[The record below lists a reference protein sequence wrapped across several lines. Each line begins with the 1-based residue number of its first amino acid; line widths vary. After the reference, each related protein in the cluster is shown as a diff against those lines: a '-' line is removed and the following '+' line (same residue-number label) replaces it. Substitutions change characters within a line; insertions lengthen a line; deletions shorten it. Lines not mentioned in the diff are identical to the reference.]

1 MRRRQFIALLAVLAL
16 SFCIL
21 KFGGRLAVEDV
32 REGEMA
38 GSYPAEWYEMV
49 SRETNEKGIQVV
61 VDGKEKKLKTSVR
74 MAEAGG
80 FLIPVSEL
88 RELFSC
94 TAHTYDDT
102 ILVMEKAGRRASIA
116 IGERE
121 MTLFRTSEDGQ
132 GEEKISL
139 NAPLTVRQGQLFV
152 SADAPARA
160 FGYGLGCR
168 TVRPFLYL
176 PESGRKSPSQIL

>member
-1 MRRRQFIALLAVLAL
+1 
-16 SFCIL
+16 
-21 KFGGRLAVEDV
+21 
-32 REGEMA
+32 
-38 GSYPAEWYEMV
+38 
-49 SRETNEKGIQVV
+49 
-61 VDGKEKKLKTSVR
+61 

-152 SADAPARA
+152 PADTLPAPSATRQTGMPNS
-160 FGYGLGCR
+160 
-168 TVRPFLYL
+168 PSFLYL
-176 PESGRKSPSQIL
+176 PESGRKGPSQIL

>member
-102 ILVMEKAGRRASIA
+102 ILVL
-116 IGERE
+116 ERP
-121 MTLFRTSEDGQ
+121 DG
-132 GEEKISL
+132 G
-139 NAPLTVRQGQLFV
+139 
-152 SADAPARA
+152 PA
-160 FGYGLGCR
+160 
-168 TVRPFLYL
+168 L
-176 PESGRKSPSQIL
+176 P

>member
-61 VDGKEKKLKTSVR
+61 VDGKEKK
-74 MAEAGG
+74 AEDVCQDGR
-80 FLIPVSEL
+80 S
-88 RELFSC
+88 RRFSHSC
-94 TAHTYDDT
+94 
-102 ILVMEKAGRRASIA
+102 K
-116 IGERE
+116 
-121 MTLFRTSEDGQ
+121 RTSG
-132 GEEKISL
+132 I
-139 NAPLTVRQGQLFV
+139 V
-152 SADAPARA
+152 
-160 FGYGLGCR
+160 
-168 TVRPFLYL
+168 FLYG
-176 PESGRKSPSQIL
+176 PYI

>member
-1 MRRRQFIALLAVLAL
+1 
-16 SFCIL
+16 
-21 KFGGRLAVEDV
+21 
-32 REGEMA
+32 
-38 GSYPAEWYEMV
+38 
-49 SRETNEKGIQVV
+49 
-61 VDGKEKKLKTSVR
+61 

-152 SADAPARA
+152 RLPAPSATR
-160 FGYGLGCR
+160 R
-168 TVRPFLYL
+168 TGMPN
-176 PESGRKSPSQIL
+176 SPSFPLPPRIRKKRSFPDLMITGLWGERLQ

>member
-80 FLIPVSEL
+80 FHHLIPCHTGYIANTEGHPKATCFQS
-88 RELFSC
+88 LF
-94 TAHTYDDT
+94 D
-102 ILVMEKAGRRASIA
+102 
-116 IGERE
+116 
-121 MTLFRTSEDGQ
+121 Q
-132 GEEKISL
+132 
-139 NAPLTVRQGQLFV
+139 P
-152 SADAPARA
+152 
-160 FGYGLGCR
+160 
-168 TVRPFLYL
+168 
-176 PESGRKSPSQIL
+176 